1 MSSPARKALDFFKG
15 ILYNK
20 VRSCVP
26 KNKEAY
32 RSGHNGPDSKLRAFC
47 DGAIPEKPD
56 FMRVFV
62 PYVAAVS
69 IFILQFSHTFAN
81 KFIPLF
87 HRVIG

>member
-32 RSGHNGPDSKLRAFC
+32 RSGHNGPDSKADSVRLFGTPIVFLRHLLLLS
-47 DGAIPEKPD
+47 
-56 FMRVFV
+56 
-62 PYVAAVS
+62 AV
-69 IFILQFSHTFAN
+69 ILL
-81 KFIPLF
+81 KG
-87 HRVIG
+87 V